1 MDIRKN
7 MQTVLNSKENTPQK
21 VDQIIE
27 ELEAIKK
34 EWFEALSD
42 LKNQRDKYKELN
54 KELLEMRNEI
64 LKFKQLL

>member
-64 LKFKQLL
+64 LKFKKLL